1 MQDADVNAICKYSA
15 PQKYWCW
22 ANDRSVLESNDVTY
36 ATPVYDPWFN
46 ATKGPVLVNTLASN
60 MTIYESGQPAK
71 ALGCTQRYQFCNPA
85 LPTNT
90 SCTPPLGIFEAA
102 QTALS
107 TLFPDPT
114 SRDSFEWS
122 SRAIQ
127 NMANGFHE
135 VVTILGGGALLATD
149 TLSAVGQAGLPDNQ
163 WELELEN
170 WFQFTLADLQRAVLD
185 QATGPVDPKAAS
197 FHSPPKTAGGRAVC
211 INQKIRSDS
220 YTSFNV
226 LGLIIIFAVGGLIM
240 LISLYLP
247 LVTARIQRNRNP
259 YASLE
264 WISNDTLQLQRLAHE
279 AVGAGE
285 WTNACDDYPLAR
297 KHDLLAV
304 LDITKR
310 KHPVLRAESETV
322 ERIRIEATDKK
333 QRSMTDGTS
342 ASTLV

>member
-1 MQDADVNAICKYSA
+1 MQDADVNAICKCCVPRKHWYLTN
-15 PQKYWCW
+15 Y
-22 ANDRSVLESNDVTY
+22 RSVLESNDVTY
-36 ATPVYDPWFN
+36 ATPVHDPWFN
-46 ATKGPVLVNTLASN
+46 ATEGPFLVDTLASN
-60 MTIYESGQPAK
+60 MTVYKSDQPAK

-85 LPTNT
+85 MPKNI

-107 TLFPDPT
+107 TLFPDPE

-135 VVTILGGGALLATD
+135 VVTILGGGSLLATD

-185 QATGPVDPKAAS
+185 QATGPVIPKAVS
-197 FHSPPKTAGGRAVC
+197 FHSAPQTAGGRAVC
-211 INQKIRSDS
+211 NNQKIRSDS

-240 LISLYLP
+240 LISVYLP
-247 LVTARIQRNRNP
+247 LATARIQRNRNP

-264 WISNDTLQLQRLAHE
+264 WVSNDTLQLQRLAHE

-285 WTNACDDYPLAR
+285 WVGACDDYPLAR

-310 KHPVLRAESETV
+310 KHPVLRAKSETV
-322 ERIRIEATDKK
+322 ERIRIDATDKT
-333 QRSMTDGTS
+333 QRSMTVETS